1 MFLGIETPDSLRPQ
15 RLVRRLGAMAI
26 PLWRQGVRRFT
37 RWRFWHQLGLVNAPL
52 TLLPLTPLRLG

>member
-26 PLWRQGVRRFT
+26 PLRRQGVRRST
-37 RWRFWHQLGLVNAPL
+37 RWRFWHQLGLVNAQL